1 MGTFLTT
8 LFDVTLDDLTF
19 TQLTRLFKGEN
30 LIQTWTKKTHFT
42 HQAFAV
48 AECHSG
54 GAVLILQN
62 SHIVTVV
69 NHVVPPLEPVFAPVL
84 HCEMFGHQVGA
95 ERQVQVKV
103 LPVGGQ

>member
-1 MGTFLTT
+1 M
-8 LFDVTLDDLTF
+8 DLD
-19 TQLTRLFKGEN
+19 QEKRVP
-30 LIQTWTKKTHFT
+30 T

-62 SHIVTVV
+62 PHIVTVV
-69 NHVVPPLEPVFAPVL
+69 DHVVTPLQPAVAPVF
-84 HCEMFGHQVGA
+84 HREMFGHQVRA